1 MTSTPANLP
10 PTLLVPFSAVP
21 VREPFIA
28 ARNPRLG
35 SDCEQTLLREYAY
48 STKGDKPAIADRA
61 PGSKLFYAERYGGN
75 ILQGGGARVGFDGRY
90 QVKGIGC
97 NPLLA
102 SHRTDFAYSNG
113 EILLAEAIREMIWG
127 EVLHVA
133 LPYGAVRSPIAIGTG
148 TLCRLPPN
156 DTSHAKIPRGLLVRE
171 FALRPAH
178 FTRALYFRP
187 RKGVDIPLDSVRV
200 RDAVRRLTEY
210 LPRPDEFSTDEW
222 HRVTDLERLYH
233 GLGEL
238 AKRFARQHAVA
249 RARRFMHGAHTES
262 NICLDGRW
270 LDYDSISCLPFYE
283 CSPHFDP
290 PFWFDHEHHIPTLN
304 KLWFYV
310 RKYFPAGMHE
320 FEAEGAVSEL
330 FVRDLNREMKQSFLE
345 TTGIPMSLFDRLS
358 GDDRAAAIALSV
370 AIIQLAK
377 AGTLKPAH
385 AESGGPRRFG
395 TYDVGRI
402 LFELALHADSADCDA
417 RMADHIRDDEQRAR
431 LIRLYRH
438 VWAAVCAKA
447 CEQGLPIARLRRLA
461 ALGAFKRAAHVPVL
475 TSGKMMEKITLEV
488 LADDNP
494 VDIRSRAEAL
504 LAETLAETELLYGD
518 SGGTL
523 AMHRDT
529 QCRVLYDPRQD
540 DWIVERAGIAERFAW
555 SAAFAAECAPHPLS
569 GLRARW
575 GESMDALAHV

>member
-1 MTSTPANLP
+1 MTSAPANLP
-10 PTLLVPFSAVP
+10 PTLLVPFSAYP
-21 VREPFIA
+21 VREAFVA
-28 ARNPRLG
+28 AHNPRWE
-35 SDCEQTLLREYAY
+35 SDGEHTLLRDYAY
-48 STKGDKPAIADRA
+48 STKGDKPATAEHA

-97 NPLLA
+97 NLLLA

-127 EVLHVA
+127 EVLHVV
-133 LPYGAVRSPIAIGTG
+133 LPYGAVRSPMAIGTG
-148 TLCRLPPN
+148 TMCRLPSN
-156 DTSHAKIPRGLLVRE
+156 DTSRAKIPRGLLVRE

-178 FTRALYFRP
+178 FTRALYYRP
-187 RKGVDIPLDSVRV
+187 RKGIDIPLDSVRV

-210 LPRPDEFSTDEW
+210 LPRPDEFSADEW
-222 HRVTDLERLYH
+222 QRATELERLYH
-233 GLGEL
+233 GLGESV
-238 AKRFARQHAVA
+238 KRFARQHAVA

-270 LDYDSISCLPFYE
+270 LDYDSVSCLPFYE

-310 RKYFPAGMHE
+310 RKYFPAETHE
-320 FEAEGAVSEL
+320 FEAEGALSDL
-330 FVRDLNREMKQSFLE
+330 FVRDLNREMKESFLE
-345 TTGIPMSLFDRLS
+345 TTGIPMSLFERLS
-358 GDDRAAAIALSV
+358 GDDHTAAIALSV

-377 AGTLKPAH
+377 AGTLKPTH

-438 VWAAVCAKA
+438 VWAAIGAKA
-447 CEQGLPIARLRRLA
+447 REQGWPIAALRKSA
-461 ALGAFKRAAHVPVL
+461 ALGALKRAAHVPVL
-475 TSGKMMEKITLEV
+475 TSGKMMEKITRDV
-488 LADDNP
+488 LADGAP
-494 VDIRSRAEAL
+494 ADIRRRAEAL
-504 LAETLAETELLYGD
+504 LTETLAEVELLYGD
-518 SGGTL
+518 RDGTL
-523 AMHRDT
+523 AMHRDA
-529 QCRVLYDPRQD
+529 QHRVLYDPRQD
-540 DWIVERAGIAERFAW
+540 DWIVERGGSAERFAW
-555 SAAFAAECAPHPLS
+555 SVAFAAERAPFPLS
-569 GLRARW
+569 GLRSRW